1 MYDFAIVAL
10 LGLAIWKTV
19 GMVLG
24 FLGTDMTSSV
34 KAFVTLGLG
43 VVAALTLD
51 YSLFAGWGIEISN
64 ANYGEV
70 ITGLMAGSTAY
81 VWHQFVGLIEAYG
94 RKNRDEARA
103 IERQQP
109 PRAA

>member
-19 GMVLG
+19 GMVFG
-24 FLGTDMTSSV
+24 FLGIDLTSSV
-34 KAFVTLGLG
+34 RAFATLGLG
-43 VVAALTLD
+43 VVATLTLD
-51 YSLFAGWGIEISN
+51 YSLFANWGIEVRN
-64 ANYGEV
+64 ADYGEV
-70 ITGLMAGSTAY
+70 ITGLMAGTTAY
-81 VWHQFVGLIEAYG
+81 VWHTLLGLIEAYG

-103 IERQQP
+103 MERQQP